1 MNDWER
7 RLTPARIAHI
17 LEGLALDGR
26 YYADNDYDKTRYNR
40 ILELA
45 RALENLPH
53 DAPLLSEVVPVTPK
67 VGVDGA
73 VIAQEAIL
81 LIQRKDTQKWA
92 MPGGAVEVGE
102 RPSEAVI
109 REVQEETGIVIQPDN
124 VVGVFDNWMDRDVVS
139 HHLYHIVVRGH
150 KIRGKIEPQPE
161 EILEARWFNL
171 AELPPRDQFHP
182 GHYDRVLK
190 SLRGTVGALD

>member
-1 MNDWER
+1 MNDQEG
-7 RLTPARIAHI
+7 RLTPARIGHI

-26 YYADNDYDKTRYNR
+26 HYADNEYDKARYRR

-45 RALENLPH
+45 RALEHVPQ
-53 DAPLLSEVVPVTPK
+53 DAPLLSKVVPVTPK

-73 VIAQEAIL
+73 VIERDAIL
-81 LIQRKDTQKWA
+81 LIQRRDSQKWA

-109 REVQEETGIVIQPDN
+109 REVQEETGILIQTDSL
-124 VVGVFDNWMDRDVVS
+124 VGVFDNWMDRHVVS
-139 HHLYHIVVRGH
+139 HHLYHVVIRGH
-150 KIRGKIEPQPE
+150 KISGTINPQATE
-161 EILEARWFNL
+161 VLAVKWFNL
-171 AELPPRDQFHP
+171 ADLPPRDLFQP

-190 SLRGTVGALD
+190 ALRGVIGTVD